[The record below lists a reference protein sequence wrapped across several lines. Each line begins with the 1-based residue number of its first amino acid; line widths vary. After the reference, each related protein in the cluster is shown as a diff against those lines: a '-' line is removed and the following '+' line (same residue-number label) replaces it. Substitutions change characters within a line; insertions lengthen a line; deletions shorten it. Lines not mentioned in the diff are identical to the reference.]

1 MIIILNMQNQCLRKL
16 SILRYVCLPVTL
28 FLFGYELSL
37 TINCVKL
44 MDGLV
49 TGCLSGQ
56 SVCCSCSSWKKMFFL
71 YGEASYR
78 YFQFQ
83 SIRKSPLEKIHTF
96 LLQSVIE
103 NGRSASPSPPLKYL
117 KYTFRALYI
126 NYDQLIFLLNCYNC
140 SI

>member
-1 MIIILNMQNQCLRKL
+1 MVSSHWKDHSL
-16 SILRYVCLPVTL
+16 VCNIDFKYDNYIEHAKSMFASLASLGMSVELPVTL

-56 SVCCSCSSWKKMFFL
+56 SVCCSCSSWKKKIL
-71 YGEASYR
+71 YSEASYR
-78 YFQFQ
+78 YYHIQ

-103 NGRSASPSPPLKYL
+103 NGRSASPPP
-117 KYTFRALYI
+117 
-126 NYDQLIFLLNCYNC
+126 
-140 SI
+140 S